1 MYQVCANDRVSILL
15 AIEVV
20 LSIGKG
26 RNWTKCNTY
35 VRDRSGAVLV
45 VVWGN
50 IVNIIHSMDLEIR
63 ECVTI
68 THLKGF
74 GMAVNTSARCGV

>member
-1 MYQVCANDRVSILL
+1 
-15 AIEVV
+15 
-20 LSIGKG
+20 
-26 RNWTKCNTY
+26 
-35 VRDRSGAVLV
+35 VLV

-50 IVNIIHSMDLEIR
+50 IVNIIHSMDLEIG

-74 GMAVNTSARCGV
+74 GMAVNTSAGCGV